1 MQQEVQEQFGT
12 IGFESVPATG
22 EILPFPQEQSAQGQ
36 TIQVLLIGQFAR
48 RKAVQLAQ
56 SLLAALFAAELPLDR
71 HPIQLAFAVLEPG
84 VGGGHGGVL
93 QETLEVPIQQ
103 PFKAGR

>member
-1 MQQEVQEQFGT
+1 MQGFGHLRY
-12 IGFESVPATG
+12 GSDG
-22 EILPFPQEQSAQGQ
+22 S
-36 TIQVLLIGQFAR
+36 LLGAALVALSLDIADKDFLAGRDQFAR

-71 HPIQLAFAVLEPG
+71 NPIQLAFAVLEPG